1 MLRFLPIMFASGRV
15 SFNRILVT
23 LVDFLVIYTF
33 LLAYDGV
40 LHWSIGVFFM
50 YLTVVF
56 YTCIGYFRYFAI
68 IKKHPLIKANFQ
80 LDDGIIKVTLTVKL
94 NTDSSESFFIEALVK
109 QVTGKSYPSYA
120 LFIGMSLCNSLILYA
135 RLLKS
140 KGVTQ

>member
-1 MLRFLPIMFASGRV
+1 
-15 SFNRILVT
+15 
-23 LVDFLVIYTF
+23 
-33 LLAYDGV
+33 
-40 LHWSIGVFFM
+40 
-50 YLTVVF
+50 VF

-109 QVTGKSYPSYA
+109 QVTGKSYHSYA

-140 KGVTQ
+140 KG